1 MQINFESEK
10 PIFVQLADWLSDSI
24 ISGAIK
30 EGEQIPSTTE
40 MSVSLKINPATALKG
55 VNMLV
60 DKGIIYKKR
69 GLGMFVSEGAVEK
82 LKKKLAE
89 REEMQEKMKYANVVA
104 RRKKEEKPYPAY
116 ALSNNS
122 AEIRRL
128 KKRIEE
134 LENKPRYE
142 GWKFNGGV
150 VEIDE
155 AENRLRIRH
164 DEKPAQEVLDELK
177 LNGFRWSPR
186 NGAWQR
192 QITPAAMR
200 AARRIVGGW

>member
-30 EGEQIPSTTE
+30 EGGQIPSTTE

-82 LKKKLAE
+82 LKKE
-89 REEMQEKMKYANVVA
+89 RQSEFFGEYIKKM
-104 RRKKEEKPYPAY
+104 
-116 ALSNNS
+116 L
-122 AEIRRL
+122 
-128 KKRIEE
+128 
-134 LENKPRYE
+134 
-142 GWKFNGGV
+142 
-150 VEIDE
+150 DE
-155 AENRLRIRH
+155 A
-164 DEKPAQEVLDELK
+164 AK
-177 LNGFRWSPR
+177 LGLSKKDIIEMIER
-186 NGAWQR
+186 G
-192 QITPAAMR
+192 
-200 AARRIVGGW
+200 